1 MNEFIFLIE
10 IIITLFSLVLAN
22 KLFGKNGLYFWLI
35 ISIILSIILSFKS
48 INLFSCEVN
57 LGIVPYVSN
66 FICMNILIQKYG
78 QEQNKKIIICAIIS
92 IVITYL
98 LIILLNSYEINNINL
113 INNTAFINIFK
124 LDLIKS
130 VAFIIT
136 YIASALA
143 NIELY
148 YQIRKTKNKIWISN
162 FTSIVII
169 QFTDT
174 MLFSLIAYLNFID
187 TINFIITIIITT
199 AIKYIIG
206 FIGTSTIYICQKIE
220 D

>member
-10 IIITLFSLVLAN
+10 IIVTLFSLVLAN

-78 QEQNKKIIICAIIS
+78 QEQNKKIIICTIIS

-113 INNTAFINIFK
+113 INNAAFINIFK